1 MITRKQ
7 SSKKAG
13 KQDSRIAGAI
23 VIFLLAVS
31 FCFAESDPAQS
42 TGAAPAVKSKVDPRL
57 FGSAL
62 ENFLNANYEK
72 ALNDVEKL
80 YKIVP
85 EQVRVKDLYSKILV
99 KMALALEENRKY
111 KKALD
116 YITTAE
122 KVQPTSEI
130 KKIKS
135 RILKRIPK
143 KKIKA
148 KKKKSISQKK
158 VKKAKKIP
166 EKTVITSKK
175 IQEISRT
182 KDAKM
187 RYPTSVFILSSLNLL
202 GLVLVAYFVATAF
215 SKKKETKLIEE
226 ERRISQ
232 IVQTLGSK
240 GEYQSIIQNQKE
252 IMNCLARL
260 PEETSMMKLQNA
272 EIIRLIERLT
282 KGASSSNIELPDDS
296 ARAGITG
303 VDNTPRIR
311 ADTVE
316 LIADMFKDSSI
327 AEDLLEPYLH
337 DNNNRVLANACK
349 ALFPYN
355 RRRALNI
362 LRDMASTDD
371 VWMRLSAAWA
381 CSEIGVSECVK
392 ILTPLLS
399 DTSLHVRRR
408 SLTSFD
414 SLKRKGV
421 EIPLEVEEKIQ
432 EIKSKETESGQ

>member
-1 MITRKQ
+1 MIARKQ
-7 SSKKAG
+7 NSRKAVSK
-13 KQDSRIAGAI
+13 RAGAI
-23 VIFLLAVS
+23 MIFLLSVS
-31 FCFAESDPAQS
+31 FCFAETVSS
-42 TGAAPAVKSKVDPRL
+42 TGSAAAVKSKVDPRL

-62 ENFLNANYEK
+62 ENFLNADYE
-72 ALNDVEKL
+72 
-80 YKIVP
+80 YKVVP
-85 EQVRVKDLYSKILV
+85 EQARVKDLYSKILV
-99 KMALALEENRKY
+99 KMALALEVNGKY
-111 KKALD
+111 KKALEH
-116 YITTAE
+116 ITTAE

-130 KKIKS
+130 KEIKN
-135 RILKRIPK
+135 RLLKKMPG
-143 KKIKA
+143 KKIRA
-148 KKKKSISQKK
+148 KKKKTAPKKAAKK
-158 VKKAKKIP
+158 VKKIP
-166 EKTVITSKK
+166 AKTVKTSKK
-175 IQEISRT
+175 IQEIT
-182 KDAKM
+182 KSEPAKM
-187 RYPTSVFILSSLNLL
+187 RYPTSIFILSFLNLA

-240 GEYQSIIQNQKE
+240 GEYKSILQNQKE

-282 KGASSSNIELPDDS
+282 KGASSSNIELPDGS
-296 ARAGITG
+296 GRAGITG

-316 LIADMFKDSSI
+316 LIADMFKDSPI

-362 LRDMASTDD
+362 LRDMALTDD
-371 VWMRLSAAWA
+371 VWMRLSSAWV
-381 CSEIGVSECVK
+381 CGELGVSECVK

-399 DTSLHVRRR
+399 DTSSHVRSRA
-408 SLTSFD
+408 LTSFEN
-414 SLKRKGV
+414 LKQKGV

-432 EIKSKETESGQ
+432 EIKEKGSG